1 MATAVVASGNYEL
14 FIDTGFNL
22 DGFRLDDPVKGILA
36 GYTTTVTRTNL
47 VSNPSFELNTTNWS
61 SLGGGAPTLTR
72 TTAQSYAGN
81 ASLMMTA
88 TGSGGARAF
97 FNPSPVMPVT
107 AGLSYTVSAYT
118 KAATVARPVDYL
130 IDWVNSGGGV
140 ISSVVSGTTTNSTS
154 AWTRA
159 TPFTAVAPAGA
170 AYAYLQVR
178 VNPVVP
184 GEVHYV
190 DAVLFEQATSGL
202 PYFDGT
208 YSDAYTGYTLT
219 AQQWNGTANAS
230 TSTATWGLNSSYI
243 NSSYVLDGTTDFAP
257 MMQYSKNIS
266 INRGRKD
273 IGDQF
278 SAGTMTFTLDDTLA
292 GGILNPLYTSSPFVD
307 PDSLFALAPL
317 RRVSMGRYDSTNTY
331 IELFSGQIVNYDYSY
346 ELGGNDLVTVYCA
359 DDFYLLAQT
368 AMAEYNVNE
377 ELSSA
382 RLSAVLDLPEV
393 AYPALTRNINTG
405 TQTLGGAAAYTVS
418 EGTNVKAYID
428 QIQAAEQGR
437 IFMSRDGIINFD
449 PRLGNTLNASV
460 ADFNDN
466 GTQIP
471 YNNLAISYNA
481 DQIVNR
487 ASVQHLG
494 ATTPE
499 VANDLAS
506 QAKYLIQTVS
516 ITDSLLHNDIA
527 AADLA
532 TYLLVGEPSPTFTGV
547 QTDYLMLTTAQREA
561 LALVDIGDTIS
572 ITNTIAGGSVAQNLS
587 VEGIE
592 HRLDFVTG
600 HRVTYYTAGTVVVYQ
615 LILDDALHGTLD
627 DENALG

>member
-36 GYTTTVTRTNL
+36 GYTTTTTRTNL
-47 VSNPSFELNTTNWS
+47 VTNPNFEVNTTGWIAYFSTGTRDTTNFYLGTASYKIVASGAQPYFSAETRSSISPSTQYTFSYYVKATVGTPPARATINWYTA
-61 SLGGGAPTLTR
+61 GGAFIS
-72 TTAQSYAGN
+72 Q
-81 ASLMMTA
+81 
-88 TGSGGARAF
+88 
-97 FNPSPVMPVT
+97 T
-107 AGLSYTVSAYT
+107 AGT
-118 KAATVARPVDYL
+118 
-130 IDWVNSGGGV
+130 NS
-140 ISSVVSGTTTNSTS
+140 TTTNSWARRSVTGTAPANAAQAYS
-154 AWTRA
+154 YVEI
-159 TPFTAVAPAGA
+159 PSGAVAGTTIF
-170 AYAYLQVR
+170 
-178 VNPVVP
+178 
-184 GEVHYV
+184 V
-190 DAVLFEQATSGL
+190 DAVMLEQAASAL

-208 YSDAYTGYTLT
+208 YDDPYTGYTLT
-219 AQQWNGTANAS
+219 EQQWNGTANAS